1 MKKVFVFIAFV
12 CALSLSINAQPAGYQ
27 LLSGDS
33 KTAMTKKITSA
44 SSQLKTL
51 KVNFTQEKT
60 SKVFTS
66 KVTSS
71 GRMSYKKPSYLLW
84 SYTSPTAYSIILNDK
99 GAFFKNAK
107 GSMKNKAIGE
117 LGGLLARTVGGDG
130 LVSSSDFSVEYYQ
143 KSDIAVVMKPKVKKM
158 QDMYSKIEVFLN
170 PTTYLATKVKITEK
184 NGDVT
189 VINFSGHQKNV
200 TIADSEFKE

>member
-71 GRMSYKKPSYLLW
+71 GKMSYKKTSYLLW

-107 GSMKNKAIGE
+107 GSVKNKAIGE

-130 LVSSSDFSVEYYQ
+130 LVASSDFSVEYYQ

>member
-1 MKKVFVFIAFV
+1 MKNVFVFIAFV
-12 CALSLSINAQPAGYQ
+12 CALSFSINAQPAGYQ

-44 SSQLKTL
+44 SSQLKSL

-71 GRMSYKKPSYLLW
+71 GKMSFKKPNYLLW

-130 LVSSSDFSVEYYQ
+130 LVASSDFSVEYYQ

-189 VINFSGHQKNV
+189 VIKFSGHQKNV

>member
-1 MKKVFVFIAFV
+1 M
-12 CALSLSINAQPAGYQ
+12 LT
-27 LLSGDS
+27 GDS

-44 SSQLKTL
+44 SSQLKSL

-71 GRMSYKKPSYLLW
+71 GKMSYKKPNYLLW

-130 LVSSSDFSVEYYQ
+130 LVASSDFSVEYYQ
-143 KSDIAVVMKPKVKKM
+143 KSDIVVVMKPKVKKM

>member
-1 MKKVFVFIAFV
+1 MKKVFVFIAIV

-71 GRMSYKKPSYLLW
+71 GKMSYKKPSHLLW

-143 KSDIAVVMKPKVKKM
+143 KSDIVVVMKPKVKKM

>member
-1 MKKVFVFIAFV
+1 MKKVFVFIAIV

-71 GRMSYKKPSYLLW
+71 GKKTKKKPSYLLW

-143 KSDIAVVMKPKVKKM
+143 KSDIVVVMKPKVKKM